1 MKIAAIDPIVVKIPF
16 THYGPPAGFGGRA
29 WDTLDYLLVRVES
42 DDGLVGWGEAFGY
55 NIIPSTAAA
64 IEHVIKPLVLG
75 KDAADIRAPVDQL
88 KRDIHIFGRAGSLQ
102 FGVSGLDIALWDL
115 LGKRAGLPVAQ
126 LLGGVR
132 TGQVPVYASLMKYRD
147 PELVTAASRRCL
159 GSGFEDIKLHETTVE
174 AVRACREAAPD
185 AEVMLDVNCAWT
197 PGEAASM
204 VRDLEPF
211 DLAWLEEPV
220 WPPEDH
226 AALAALRRMGEVPI
240 AAGENAGNAAG
251 IQQLLSRGAVD
262 IVQPSVTK
270 VGGIS
275 EMWQAAVAAEAA
287 NVRLAPHSPYFGPGL
302 LATLQIAAAAR
313 PDTVV
318 EWFFVDLEAPL
329 YPTLSP
335 SAGRIELP
343 QEAGLG
349 ADPDHDVV
357 AEYRVPA
364 TWKV

>member
-1 MKIAAIDPIVVKIPF
+1 MKIGSIDPIIVKIPF
-16 THYGPPAGFGGRA
+16 SHYGPPSGFGGRA

-42 DDGLVGWGEAFGY
+42 DDGAVGWGEAFGY

-64 IEHVIKPLVLG
+64 IEHVVKPLVLG
-75 KDAADIRAPVDQL
+75 KDAADIRAVVDQL

-102 FGVSGLDIALWDL
+102 FAVSGLDIALWDM
-115 LGKRAGLPVAQ
+115 LGKRAGLPLAQ

-132 TGQVPVYASLMKYRD
+132 NSEVPVYASLMKYQD
-147 PELVTAASRRCL
+147 PELVTAASQRCL
-159 GSGFEDIKLHETTVE
+159 ESGFNDIKLHETTVE
-174 AVRACREAAPD
+174 AVGACREAAAD
-185 AEVMLDVNCAWT
+185 AEIMLDVNCAWT
-197 PGEAASM
+197 PDEAAGM
-204 VRDLEPF
+204 VRDLAPF
-211 DLAWLEEPV
+211 GLAWLEEPV

-226 AALAALRRMGEVPI
+226 AALAELRRVGDVPI

-302 LATLQIAAAAR
+302 LATLQLAAAAR
-313 PDTVV
+313 SDTVV

-329 YPTLSP
+329 YPMLAPTD
-335 SAGRIELP
+335 GRIVLP
-343 QEAGLG
+343 QEPGLG

-357 AEYRVPA
+357 AEYRVTA
-364 TWKV
+364 T